1 MFLNKIKFLNKNYL
15 YVRQLLELRSF
26 LSMPFIEIN
35 KFPKSVDCYEK
46 LYQVSIFEAF
56 WSSVAKSRVNKETT
70 GEKFNEILQNQS
82 TNRHNQPINTD
93 YSKNDLF
100 SETCNFLLTLLKYL
114 EKKSLH
120 TIVKYVY

>member
-46 LYQVSIFEAF
+46 LY
-56 WSSVAKSRVNKETT
+56 
-70 GEKFNEILQNQS
+70 
-82 TNRHNQPINTD
+82 RHNQPINTD